1 MKGYVECL
9 LQVTGDAAGLNTFD
23 KLFRS
28 GKGPS
33 WADRA
38 SDGAPRYS
46 LHALFPVPE
55 AIQRRGYETAGH
67 LWCGDF
73 WDVPDD
79 LVDMQVKRLLGKR
92 YYRFYTPGGVPENV
106 FLKASYRRLRS
117 RPPRKTP
124 SLSYLIKDRRGE
136 IDPETGR
143 ELIFDRSFR
152 GDLAL
157 QYRVIT

>member
-1 MKGYVECL
+1 MVRMVLQVASIHAKPYVECL

-38 SDGAPRYS
+38 SDGVPRYS

-55 AIQRRGYETAGH
+55 AIQRRGYGTAGH

-73 WDVPDD
+73 WDVCRNSVQPYPALFVLKRRTD
-79 LVDMQVKRLLGKR
+79 LIL
-92 YYRFYTPGGVPENV
+92 
-106 FLKASYRRLRS
+106 
-117 RPPRKTP
+117 PRHFFAGA
-124 SLSYLIKDRRGE
+124 DH
-136 IDPETGR
+136 
-143 ELIFDRSFR
+143 
-152 GDLAL
+152 
-157 QYRVIT
+157 V